1 MSLEIY
7 NKINESKHVEGIFPD
22 NHVTNLIK
30 YRIKEIIKLQNS
42 TEINDLNLL
51 SKKESSNLSNNS
63 LPVVILKSVYTNEGY
78 QKMILMENL

>member
-22 NHVTNLIK
+22 NHVPNLIK

-63 LPVVILKSVYTNEGY
+63 LPVVILKGVYTNEGY
-78 QKMILMENL
+78 Q